1 MATWKT
7 IMARPAEYSPARA
20 SSREKSGREDRR
32 GHRGSSR
39 PPVVLC
45 RVMELLEQFR
55 ARYPF
60 PLDDFQLEAIRAI
73 EGGQSVIVSAPT
85 GAGKTLG
92 AEFAIHMALAT
103 GKRIAYTTP
112 LKALSN
118 QKFNDFTRAFGAETG
133 GILTGDVKV
142 NPHGRVLVMTTEILR
157 NALYGS
163 GLDDLRY
170 IVLDECHYMGDEA
183 RGTVR
188 EEIIVNAPTDVLLV
202 GLSATV
208 ANVKEIADWIS
219 IVHRPIVPIF
229 HPHRPVPLSY
239 AVADLAGEIH
249 EIAEVRAGRARL
261 VGGEPRGPDD
271 RGRWYTRRV
280 VDPGVLIDGLET
292 RGWLPAIYFI
302 FSRAGCERATDDVL
316 AEGKSLLT
324 TAQQSDVDHAIDELI
339 HDSPTVAESQL
350 NQTVFQALRL
360 GVGLHHAGILPSLKR
375 LIELL
380 FERGLCRVVFAT
392 ETMSL
397 GIHMP
402 ARSVVLQG
410 LTKRTDRGF
419 RSLSHNEL
427 TQMAGRA
434 GRRGIDPEGKC
445 VIALDARDGV
455 EDLLRVVDG
464 SPEPIESQ
472 FKLGYGSA
480 ALLLGTGATPEV
492 LRRRIESSFGQ
503 YQNLKRIRATEADV
517 AALQESLERLRAY
530 AAPCGDFQRV
540 GRYRRARQEVE
551 ARRQALGRGAR
562 RGERT
567 AAEAEPGR
575 LILVRRG
582 GAPALAMVL
591 GVHSI
596 RSHRVLIEALLPHGA
611 TVRVKSG
618 VIKRI
623 FWATPPLH
631 VPRDGGRQT
640 REDGRWRR
648 DGREGRDHDRRGHD
662 GRGLRQLAE
671 QLERLSVAELLDRER
686 SQGPEAVL
694 SSIECHRCPWGA
706 TARCDREWRELET
719 VTERLGVRRRQLEH
733 LRGAYWQEFLRGVET
748 LGQVGAVRDRQLE
761 GKGRLIAGLRHDN
774 ELLVAEGVAHGVF
787 DDVSGP
793 EAAAVCSAL
802 IEEARSGDPALARA
816 FTKRRPKLKRKLD
829 QLMRVADTVHEAQR
843 ARHLRIPIAVHSG
856 FMPAV
861 FRWASGEDDWSA
873 IVEEAFGGHEGDLIR
888 AMRRLIA
895 LLRQLADSP
904 EVPAETGRLLAHAS
918 RVIDRGIVLESALI

>member
-1 MATWKT
+1 
-7 IMARPAEYSPARA
+7 
-20 SSREKSGREDRR
+20 
-32 GHRGSSR
+32 
-39 PPVVLC
+39 
-45 RVMELLEQFR
+45 MELLEQFR

-60 PLDDFQLEAIRAI
+60 SLDDFQLEAIRAI
-73 EGGQSVIVSAPT
+73 EAGQSVIVSAPT
-85 GAGKTLG
+85 GAGKTLV

-118 QKFNDFTRAFGAETG
+118 QKFNDFTRVLGAETV

-163 GLDDLRY
+163 GLEDLGY
-170 IVLDECHYMGDEA
+170 IVLDECHYMGDEG
-183 RGTVR
+183 RGTVW
-188 EEIIVNAPTDVLLV
+188 EEIIVNAPQDVLLV

-239 AVADLAGEIH
+239 AVADLAGEVH

-261 VGGEPRGPDD
+261 VGDESRGPDA

-280 VDPGVLIDGLET
+280 VDPVVLIADLEA

-302 FSRAGCERATDDVL
+302 FSRAGCERAMDDVL
-316 AEGKSLLT
+316 AEGRGLLT
-324 TAQQSDVDHAIDELI
+324 AAQRDDVERAINELVEE
-339 HDSPTVAESQL
+339 SPTVAESAL

-360 GVGLHHAGILPSLKR
+360 GVGLHHAGILPSVKR
-375 LIELL
+375 LIELS
-380 FERGLCRVVFAT
+380 FERGLCKVVFAT

-410 LTKRTDRGF
+410 VTKRTDRGF
-419 RSLSHNEL
+419 RALSHNEL

-480 ALLLGTGATPEV
+480 ALLLATGAPPEA

-503 YQNLKRIRATEADV
+503 YQNLKRIREMEGEIRSLE
-517 AALQESLERLRAY
+517 AALAEVKRY
-530 AAPCGDFQRV
+530 AAPCGDFPRI
-540 GRYRRARQEVE
+540 GRYRRARQEAE
-551 ARRQALGRGAR
+551 ARRQALGRGGR
-562 RGERT
+562 RGERGV
-567 AAEAEPGR
+567 AEAETGR
-575 LILVRRG
+575 LALVRRKG
-582 GAPALAMVL
+582 GPGLALIL
-591 GVHSI
+591 GTHSI
-596 RSHRVLIEALLPHGA
+596 RGHRVLIDALLPHGA
-611 TVRVKSG
+611 VVRVKSG
-618 VIKRI
+618 VVKRI

-631 VPRDGGRQT
+631 VPRDLDRTSQGR
-640 REDGRWRR
+640 GR
-648 DGREGRDHDRRGHD
+648 D
-662 GRGLRQLAE
+662 GRGLRHLAVE
-671 QLERLSVAELLDRER
+671 LGRLSVAELVERER
-686 SQGPEAVL
+686 QQGPETVL
-694 SSIECHRCPWGA
+694 SAIECHRCPWGA
-706 TARCDREWRELET
+706 QPRCEREWRELET
-719 VTERLGVRRRQLEH
+719 LTERLGVRQRALEQV
-733 LRGAYWQEFLRGVET
+733 RSAYWHEFLRVVEV
-748 LGQVGAVRDRQLE
+748 LEQFGAVRERRLE
-761 GKGRLIAGLRHDN
+761 PRGRLIAGLRHDN
-774 ELLVAEGVAHGVF
+774 ELLVAECVFRGVF
-787 DDVSGP
+787 ADLAAA

-802 IEEARSGDPALARA
+802 IEESRSGDPAIARD
-816 FTKRRPKLKRKLD
+816 FLKKRPRLRRKLD
-829 QLMRVADTVHEAQR
+829 QLASLANTIHEAQR
-843 ARHLRIPIAVHSG
+843 ARHLRMPLAVHPG

-861 FRWASGEDDWSA
+861 YRWAGGEDDWGA
-873 IVEEAFGGHEGDLIR
+873 IVEESFGGHEGDLIR
-888 AMRRLIA
+888 AMRRLID
-895 LLRQLADSP
+895 LLRQLAEGP
-904 EVPAETGRLLAHAS
+904 EVPPETARLLAQAA

>member
-1 MATWKT
+1 
-7 IMARPAEYSPARA
+7 
-20 SSREKSGREDRR
+20 
-32 GHRGSSR
+32 
-39 PPVVLC
+39 
-45 RVMELLEQFR
+45 MELLEQFR

-73 EGGQSVIVSAPT
+73 EAGQSVIVSAPT
-85 GAGKTLG
+85 GAGKTLV

-118 QKFNDFTRAFGAETG
+118 QKFNDFTRVLGAETV

-163 GLDDLRY
+163 GLEDLGY
-170 IVLDECHYMGDEA
+170 IVLDECHYMGDEG
-183 RGTVR
+183 RGTVW
-188 EEIIVNAPTDVLLV
+188 EEIIVNAPQDVLLV

-239 AVADLAGEIH
+239 AVADLAGEVH

-261 VGGEPRGPDD
+261 VGDESRGPDA

-280 VDPGVLIDGLET
+280 VDPVVLIADLEA

-302 FSRAGCERATDDVL
+302 FSRAGCERAMDDVL
-316 AEGKSLLT
+316 AEGRGLLT
-324 TAQQSDVDHAIDELI
+324 AAQRDDVERAINELVEE
-339 HDSPTVAESQL
+339 SPTVAESAL

-360 GVGLHHAGILPSLKR
+360 GVGLHHAGILPSVKR
-375 LIELL
+375 LIELS
-380 FERGLCRVVFAT
+380 FERGLCKVVFAT

-410 LTKRTDRGF
+410 VTKRTDRGF
-419 RSLSHNEL
+419 RALSHNEL

-480 ALLLGTGATPEV
+480 ALLLATGAPPEA

-503 YQNLKRIRATEADV
+503 YQNLKRIREMEGEIRSLE
-517 AALQESLERLRAY
+517 AALAEVKRY
-530 AAPCGDFQRV
+530 AAPCGDFPRI
-540 GRYRRARQEVE
+540 GRYRRARQEAE
-551 ARRQALGRGAR
+551 ARRQALGRGGR
-562 RGERT
+562 RGERGV
-567 AAEAEPGR
+567 AEAETGR
-575 LILVRRG
+575 LALVRRKG
-582 GAPALAMVL
+582 GPGLALIL
-591 GVHSI
+591 GTHSI
-596 RSHRVLIEALLPHGA
+596 RGHRVLIDALLPHGA
-611 TVRVKSG
+611 VVRVRSG
-618 VIKRI
+618 VVKRI

-631 VPRDGGRQT
+631 VPRDLDRTSQGR
-640 REDGRWRR
+640 GR
-648 DGREGRDHDRRGHD
+648 D
-662 GRGLRQLAE
+662 GRGLRHLAVE
-671 QLERLSVAELLDRER
+671 LGRLSVAELVERER
-686 SQGPEAVL
+686 QQGPETAL
-694 SSIECHRCPWGA
+694 SAIECHRCPWGA
-706 TARCDREWRELET
+706 QPRCEREWRELET
-719 VTERLGVRRRQLEH
+719 LTERLGVRQRALEQV
-733 LRGAYWQEFLRGVET
+733 RSAYWHEFLRVVEV
-748 LGQVGAVRDRQLE
+748 LEQFGAVRERRLE
-761 GKGRLIAGLRHDN
+761 PRGRLIAGLRHDN
-774 ELLVAEGVAHGVF
+774 ELLVAECVFRGVF
-787 DDVSGP
+787 ADLAAA

-802 IEEARSGDPALARA
+802 IEEARSGDPAIARD
-816 FTKRRPKLKRKLD
+816 FLKKRPRLRRKLD
-829 QLMRVADTVHEAQR
+829 QLASLANTIHEAQR
-843 ARHLRIPIAVHSG
+843 ARHLRMPLAVHPG

-861 FRWASGEDDWSA
+861 YRWAGGEDDWGA
-873 IVEEAFGGHEGDLIR
+873 IVEESFGGHEGDLIR
-888 AMRRLIA
+888 AMRRLID
-895 LLRQLADSP
+895 LLRQLAEGP
-904 EVPAETGRLLAHAS
+904 EVPPETARLLAQAA

>member
-1 MATWKT
+1 MGG
-7 IMARPAEYSPARA
+7 PVEYSPRRPSPPRRR
-20 SSREKSGREDRR
+20 SSEPR
-32 GHRGSSR
+32 GCSR
-39 PPVVLC
+39 PLVVLC

-85 GAGKTLG
+85 GAGKTLV

-118 QKFNDFTRAFGAETG
+118 QKFNDFTRAFGAETV

-163 GLDDLRY
+163 GLDDLGY

-183 RGTVR
+183 RGTVW

-324 TAQQSDVDHAIDELI
+324 TAQQSGVDHAINELI

-410 LTKRTDRGF
+410 LTQRADHRF
-419 RSLSHNEL
+419 PALSHHEL

-480 ALLLGTGATPEV
+480 ALLLATGAPPEA

-503 YQNLKRIRATEADV
+503 YQNLKRIREMEGEIRSLE
-517 AALQESLERLRAY
+517 AALAEVKRYE
-530 AAPCGDFQRV
+530 APCGDFQRI
-540 GRYRRARQEVE
+540 GRYRRARQEAE
-551 ARRQALGRGAR
+551 ACRATGDATAAGCAISPPSSRGCPSRSSWNASGRRGPRPRSRRSSATGAPGAPSRGAIASGASSR
-562 RGERT
+562 RSRSGS
-567 AAEAEPGR
+567 AS
-575 LILVRRG
+575 G
-582 GAPALAMVL
+582 GA
-591 GVHSI
+591 
-596 RSHRVLIEALLPHGA
+596 RSSNSGA
-611 TVRVKSG
+611 RTGRSYSTWS
-618 VIKRI
+618 RCSSSSAPC
-623 FWATPPLH
+623 ATA
-631 VPRDGGRQT
+631 DSS
-640 REDGRWRR
+640 REDGTSPAS
-648 DGREGRDHDRRGHD
+648 DTTTDC
-662 GRGLRQLAE
+662 
-671 QLERLSVAELLDRER
+671 
-686 SQGPEAVL
+686 SQPRASSAV
-694 SSIECHRCPWGA
+694 SSPTSMRP
-706 TARCDREWRELET
+706 
-719 VTERLGVRRRQLEH
+719 RRR
-733 LRGAYWQEFLRGVET
+733 R
-748 LGQVGAVRDRQLE
+748 
-761 GKGRLIAGLRHDN
+761 
-774 ELLVAEGVAHGVF
+774 
-787 DDVSGP
+787 
-793 EAAAVCSAL
+793 C
-802 IEEARSGDPALARA
+802 ARR
-816 FTKRRPKLKRKLD
+816 
-829 QLMRVADTVHEAQR
+829 
-843 ARHLRIPIAVHSG
+843 
-856 FMPAV
+856 
-861 FRWASGEDDWSA
+861 
-873 IVEEAFGGHEGDLIR
+873 
-888 AMRRLIA
+888 
-895 LLRQLADSP
+895 
-904 EVPAETGRLLAHAS
+904 
-918 RVIDRGIVLESALI
+918 